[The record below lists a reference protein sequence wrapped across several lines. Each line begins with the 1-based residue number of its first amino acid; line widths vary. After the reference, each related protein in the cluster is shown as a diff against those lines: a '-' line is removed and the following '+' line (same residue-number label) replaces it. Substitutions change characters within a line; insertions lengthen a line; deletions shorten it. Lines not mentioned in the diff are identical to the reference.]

1 MKTTIEITQ
10 KELEAIQWAISMAEA
25 SYEGWS
31 KEEIGKETIQDLKA
45 LARVEK
51 KLWA

>member
-10 KELEAIQWAISMAEA
+10 KELEAIQWAILMAED
-25 SYEGWS
+25 SYAGWS
-31 KEEIGKETIQDLKA
+31 KEEISKETLQHLKA
-45 LARVEK
+45 LARVER